1 VSLSKSTVF
10 GFVLLIL
17 LTTFGAVITI
27 QFPTL
32 SVGGVTVPKSVIV
45 GLISS
50 TLLVALLVSHY
61 RFRETRRWTQ
71 LVLFGVGILLAL
83 TQQPPFNWIGVSLIF
98 LSLAIEW
105 EIDQHLVKAVSR

>member
-1 VSLSKSTVF
+1 MSLSKSTVF
-10 GFVLLIL
+10 GFVLLML

-27 QFPTL
+27 QFPTP

-50 TLLVALLVSHY
+50 TLLVALLISHY

-98 LSLAIEW
+98 FSLAIEW